1 MCTCELVSLSISPSR
16 SSSTCMP
23 SIPSSRLIGGGI
35 DEAAAARVPARR
47 PGRGASEVSSGEAA
61 GTPVTLSGRETD
73 EPPEPPLPPTSA
85 DESDEDERLR
95 PPTTSLDM
103 SCCMAAVSRLTRS
116 FCASTLAFSELTWG
130 AARGSRTRD
139 ASGMEGG
146 AVRRRCGRAVGA
158 ATCHPRHPARSPPAG
173 ARAAQRFTSSRTPP
187 SSSSCSGVSGGGPP
201 CVPWPAW
208 APRAISTSRSARPLM
223 NLVWR
228 NSHLH
233 TVGSVLP
240 PAATLFF
247 LRAAASVRS
256 LRKP

>member
-116 FCASTLAFSELTWG
+116 FCASTLAFSELT
-130 AARGSRTRD
+130 
-139 ASGMEGG
+139 
-146 AVRRRCGRAVGA
+146 
-158 ATCHPRHPARSPPAG
+158 
-173 ARAAQRFTSSRTPP
+173 SSRTPP